1 MHLTIRLKKLFD
13 DIKADL
19 IKSLQG
25 MPYRVMGGGPTGQN
39 SDFDRFDIIAE
50 GKDYQLFLAVDY
62 TPDFVLVTLVHNP
75 KELNQSG

>member
-1 MHLTIRLKKLFD
+1 
-13 DIKADL
+13 
-19 IKSLQG
+19 